1 MHSHAHKFKGRASAS
16 ERESMQSVS
25 RVAEMIHSRQQLQVK
40 EPGGAAA
47 Q

>member
-1 MHSHAHKFKGRASAS
+1 MHSHTHKFKARASAS
-16 ERESMQSVS
+16 EKESMQSAS

-40 EPGGAAA
+40 EPGEAAA